1 MAARGSTVERA
12 ASAGLKSLAPQE
24 GLHALSLVLRDGFDH
39 VAVAPIEWDQL
50 LRQLGNGSVPPLF
63 EDLVAAARAAGGS
76 AGAAPAHTQ
85 AIDYGKLGA
94 PERQAQLIALVRHE
108 LATVLAL
115 PDGGRSIVNDQP
127 FGSLGLDSLT
137 SVELRNRLQR
147 ALGRP
152 VAATAA
158 FEWPSVAELATH
170 LASMFGDAAQDDTRE
185 EVTL

>member
-1 MAARGSTVERA
+1 
-12 ASAGLKSLAPQE
+12 
-24 GLHALSLVLRDGFDH
+24 
-39 VAVAPIEWDQL
+39 
-50 LRQLGNGSVPPLF
+50 VPPLF
-63 EDLVAAARAAGGS
+63 EEAIAAARAAGGATAAAS
-76 AGAAPAHTQ
+76 AGAQ
-85 AIDYGKLGA
+85 VVDYGALTA
-94 PERQAQLIALVRHE
+94 AERQSQLVTLVRHE

-158 FEWPSVAELATH
+158 FEWPSVAELAAH
-170 LASMFGDAAQDDTRE
+170 LDSMFGDAAHDDTRE